1 MDVAL
6 LIARLLLAA
15 VFALSGVAKL
25 ADRAGFRQVMIDFG
39 VPSPLATPLGI
50 FLPLAELAVAAA
62 LIPTVTAWWGA
73 LGALALL
80 LLFIA
85 GIGANLVQGRKP
97 DCRCFGQ
104 LHSAPVGWK
113 TLARNGLLLALAAFV
128 VWRGTENAGASAVSW
143 VGDLS
148 TAQLS
153 GLIFGLVVLVLLGIQ
168 GWFLLHLLRHN
179 ARHLVRLQALEEGH
193 GVARSGNRSQL
204 GAGLPVGSAA
214 PAFSLQD
221 LRGAEVTLDNLLAA
235 GKPVVLIFTSP
246 ECDYCT
252 ELLPEIA
259 RWQHKHSDKLT
270 ISLVSDLS
278 IEENRAHV
286 ADHSVQHVLV
296 QEDWEVGED
305 YQVEVT
311 PSAILITSD
320 GAVGSSLVEGSDAV
334 ETLVAQAVGERA
346 QLPMLHS
353 TTAHTTQE
361 TIPVGPE
368 VGEPAPEVRLPDLM
382 GKEVSLADFRGNKT
396 LLLFWSP
403 KCDFCQEM
411 LPDLKELEANPPTGA
426 PEILVVSEGTE
437 EDNRQMGLLS
447 PVVLDHDY
455 TVGDAFAVEVTPS
468 AVLVDVEGRVASE
481 VAEGAKVVLK
491 LARAG

>member
-1 MDVAL
+1 MEFAL
-6 LIARLLLAA
+6 LIARLLLAV

-25 ADRAGFRQVMIDFG
+25 ADRASFRQATIGFG

-62 LIPTVTAWWGA
+62 LISTVTAWWGA

-80 LLFIA
+80 LLFTA
-85 GIGANLVQGRKP
+85 GIGANLVQGRRP

-128 VWRGTENAGASAVSW
+128 VWSGTENAGASAVSW
-143 VGDLS
+143 MGDLS
-148 TAQLS
+148 TAQLL
-153 GLIFGLVVLVLLGIQ
+153 GLIFELVVLVLLGIQ

-179 ARHLVRLQALEEGH
+179 ARHLERLQALEEGH
-193 GVARSGNRSQL
+193 EVARPGNRSLL

-259 RWQHKHSDKLT
+259 LWQHEYSDKLT
-270 ISLVSDLS
+270 ISLVSELS
-278 IEENRAHV
+278 IEANRAHV
-286 ADHSVQHVLV
+286 ADHTLQHVLV

-320 GAVGSSLVEGSDAV
+320 GAVGSSLAEGSDAV

-346 QLPMLHS
+346 QLPMLHP
-353 TTAHTTQE
+353 TTAHATQE
-361 TIPVGPE
+361 TVPAGPDA
-368 VGEPAPEVRLPDLM
+368 GE
-382 GKEVSLADFRGNKT
+382 
-396 LLLFWSP
+396 
-403 KCDFCQEM
+403 
-411 LPDLKELEANPPTGA
+411 
-426 PEILVVSEGTE
+426 
-437 EDNRQMGLLS
+437 
-447 PVVLDHDY
+447 
-455 TVGDAFAVEVTPS
+455 
-468 AVLVDVEGRVASE
+468 
-481 VAEGAKVVLK
+481 
-491 LARAG
+491 

>member
-1 MDVAL
+1 VDVAL
-6 LIARLLLAA
+6 LIARLLLTA

-179 ARHLVRLQALEEGH
+179 ARHLERLQALEEGH

-214 PAFSLQD
+214 PVFSLQN

-320 GAVGSSLVEGSDAV
+320 GAVGSSLAEGSDAV

-353 TTAHTTQE
+353 TTAHATQE
-361 TIPVGPE
+361 TIPVGGVELAE
-368 VGEPAPEVRLPDLM
+368 VD
-382 GKEVSLADFRGNKT
+382 
-396 LLLFWSP
+396 
-403 KCDFCQEM
+403 QE
-411 LPDLKELEANPPTGA
+411 DE
-426 PEILVVSEGTE
+426 
-437 EDNRQMGLLS
+437 
-447 PVVLDHDY
+447 
-455 TVGDAFAVEVTPS
+455 
-468 AVLVDVEGRVASE
+468 
-481 VAEGAKVVLK
+481 
-491 LARAG
+491 